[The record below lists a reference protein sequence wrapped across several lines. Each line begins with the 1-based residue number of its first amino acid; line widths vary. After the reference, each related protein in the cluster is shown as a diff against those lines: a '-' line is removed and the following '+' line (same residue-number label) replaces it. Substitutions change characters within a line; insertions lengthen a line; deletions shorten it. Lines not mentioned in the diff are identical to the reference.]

1 MTSHKKVKSTSKHLK
16 DLLGGF
22 EKQLQKLQTIPSE
35 EILKFWPKIV
45 GDNISKMTKAVEFK
59 NETLFVR
66 VNNSSLFSLL
76 TLHEKKKLIQLLRSR
91 FPTVKIK
98 DIHFRLG

>member
-1 MTSHKKVKSTSKHLK
+1 MTSQKKVKSTSKHLK

-22 EKQLQKLQTIPSE
+22 EKKLKKLNSIPSV
-35 EILKFWPKIV
+35 EIVKFWPKIV
-45 GDNISKMTKAVEFK
+45 GDNISKMTKAMEFK
-59 NETLFVR
+59 EETLFVK

-76 TLHEKKKLIQLLRSR
+76 TLHEKQKLIQLLRKQ